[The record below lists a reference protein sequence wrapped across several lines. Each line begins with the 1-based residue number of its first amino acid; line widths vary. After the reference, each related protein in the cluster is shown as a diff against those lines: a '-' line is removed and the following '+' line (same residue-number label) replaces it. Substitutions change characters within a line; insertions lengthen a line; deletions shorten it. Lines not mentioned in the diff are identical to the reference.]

1 MKLARRRFLR
11 LAMRAAVV
19 PALPRFANAQAYP
32 SRPITLIVPF
42 AAGGM
47 TDVLGR
53 IIGERMRKSLGQPVI
68 IENVSGADG
77 SIGAG
82 RAAHARPDGYTIDI
96 GDNNDHVLNGAF
108 YSLQYDVMRD
118 FAPIAPLVTTP
129 FVIFA
134 KKSLPVDDLK
144 GLIAWLKSNPD
155 KASTGIF
162 IVSLRVMVALFE
174 KETRTHLVVVPYRG
188 GAPAMQDLLAGQ
200 IDFLFGTPD
209 QLPLARSGSI
219 KALAVTSDTRLTL
232 APVIPTVGEMGL
244 PAFSSFGSWFGL
256 FAPAGT
262 PADIIAKL
270 NAAAVDSLADGAVR
284 ARIAE
289 LGQNIFPRERQTP
302 EALAALVK
310 ADAEKWWPTVKAL
323 GIKNE

>member
-19 PALPRFANAQAYP
+19 PGLPRFANAQAYP

-53 IIGERMRKSLGQPVI
+53 IIAERMSKSLGEPII

-96 GDNNDHVLNGAF
+96 GDNNNHVLNGAF

-134 KKSLPVDDLK
+134 KKSLK
-144 GLIAWLKSNPD
+144 
-155 KASTGIF
+155 F
-162 IVSLRVMVALFE
+162 
-174 KETRTHLVVVPYRG
+174 
-188 GAPAMQDLLAGQ
+188 
-200 IDFLFGTPD
+200 
-209 QLPLARSGSI
+209 
-219 KALAVTSDTRLTL
+219 
-232 APVIPTVGEMGL
+232 
-244 PAFSSFGSWFGL
+244 AF
-256 FAPAGT
+256 
-262 PADIIAKL
+262 
-270 NAAAVDSLADGAVR
+270 
-284 ARIAE
+284 
-289 LGQNIFPRERQTP
+289 
-302 EALAALVK
+302 
-310 ADAEKWWPTVKAL
+310 
-323 GIKNE
+323 